1 MKHNKNYPLIS
12 LTQLNDTYHSYGTNL
27 SDSHYFRKGR
37 NPSYNKD
44 LPRSIWND
52 SIKIDYFNT
61 SNDYLKKKQAKQV
74 AAI

>member
-1 MKHNKNYPLIS
+1 MKHQENYCLIS

-27 SDSHYFRKGR
+27 SDSHQFRKDR
-37 NPSYNKD
+37 NPSYNND

-61 SNDYLKKKQAKQV
+61 NNGYLKKKAS
-74 AAI
+74 